1 MAFHDSS
8 PFNFPVASS
17 NLKLKKYGDDSFG
30 RHTGCDGGFK
40 CGLALREEVLV
51 LTTSLERIGD
61 VWRGTNEFGR
71 EGGCVLMV
79 DGGAVLLPKLG
90 GRRDGDSGTD
100 ERVRPHHGTYM
111 AECEDFLGLMRLS
124 SGELSDKVTNFTFE
138 MEMAGVSSDG
148 R

>member
-61 VWRGTNEFGR
+61 VWRGTNEAGSD
-71 EGGCVLMV
+71 GGCVLTV
-79 DGGAVLLPKLG
+79 DGKRCIFLYWEAGVTPTQALTSEQVLLHQTKTW
-90 GRRDGDSGTD
+90 RS
-100 ERVRPHHGTYM
+100 
-111 AECEDFLGLMRLS
+111 LS
-124 SGELSDKVTNFTFE
+124 RCSCGW
-138 MEMAGVSSDG
+138 G
-148 R
+148 